1 VERGVARID
10 ARPIGN
16 GRQRRVLDALN
27 RTILISLFAL
37 LWAADANAQIER
49 ATLAGT
55 ITDPSGASV
64 PKAAVAI
71 VSPNTGFQRRVET
84 GSSGVYSITDLP
96 IGTYNVTVSHEGF
109 RTFEEKGIELSVRQT
124 RTVDVKLQVGTAI
137 ARIEV
142 QGATQALENS
152 NAELGT
158 VLQSGQVN
166 DIPINGRDWATLMTL
181 APGAINLGGGGQRDL
196 RFVGRAID
204 DSNYVF
210 DGIDATG
217 VQEQS
222 QKVGVRLN
230 ISLESIAEF
239 RVSSS
244 VYTAE
249 SGGSAGAQI
258 SVVSKSGTNA
268 FHGGVFE
275 FFRNDIFDARSP
287 FDFPKV
293 PPFRLN
299 QFGGSLGGPIKKNR
313 TFFFLDYEGL
323 RQRLHTTVIGFVPNA
338 AFRASVL
345 ATSPILKPFLN
356 SWPVGQT
363 PFDSLTDQWS
373 SIGLNS
379 NREDSGVIRVDHSFN
394 ERTSI
399 FGRLNIDDVSITSPL
414 DTVGGVDAPVIRPS
428 NMVIQLTHVF
438 SPTVVNEVRGG
449 FNRSAMHHYQ
459 FGTSPLSTS
468 NGEAGYVGVSVSGFD
483 GPSTNSLDTEVGTT
497 IDGYDDLSI
506 VRGRHTIKMGIGVER
521 HRLNNS
527 SEGIAAG
534 TLSYSSPQNF
544 VNNILDDYQFVGEL
558 PLGGNRRTYYMPYV
572 QDTYK
577 ARPNLTLNLG
587 LRYEYYTV
595 LKEVR
600 DRIAVVKLSCG
611 GFCPKGTPLYSPVR
625 TNFAPRVGLAWTPGG
640 TTGST
645 VIRAGFGI
653 YFSPNQMDD
662 FSDGHEST
670 GQRFDVSSASV
681 PGLSWPVSLSLLPA
695 PSYSPKAWDP
705 NRRDGYDENWDF
717 AVERMFPHSFLGQIA
732 YDGSEGHRLFSA
744 IRTNRIDPLT
754 GTRPLPEFGE
764 FNQKGNDGNS
774 NFHSLQVSLKHPL
787 TTGWLWET
795 QYMWS
800 HAMSDNGFGAGQYPH
815 IQNFAC
821 IKCSYSDSDIDVRHS
836 FSANSVYQLPFGPSK
851 RFLHGGG
858 FAGKLVGGWE
868 LSGIA
873 SATSGRPID
882 ILVDRSPTDMPDG
895 NARNQRP
902 DLVPG
907 MSIYPAHQTVNNW
920 FNPAAFAVPAVG
932 TWGTLGRNI
941 GRGPGYYEID
951 TALEKETAVTERLAI
966 KFRAEAFNVLNHPTY
981 GDPASDISS
990 PSFGVITTP
999 LNTGATGIG
1008 TPRRIQFML
1017 RLVF

>member
-1 VERGVARID
+1 MQ
-10 ARPIGN
+10 RPE
-16 GRQRRVLDALN
+16 LDSLKS
-27 RTILISLFAL
+27 IVLISLLGFI
-37 LWAADANAQIER
+37 WAAGANAQIAR
-49 ATLAGT
+49 ATLTGT
-55 ITDPSGASV
+55 VTDPSGASV
-64 PKAAVAI
+64 PKARVDLL
-71 VSPNTGFQRRVET
+71 SPSTGFERQVET
-84 GSSGVYSITDLP
+84 EDAGVYSITNLP
-96 IGTYNVTVSHEGF
+96 IGTYDLTISHGGF
-109 RTFEEKGIELSVRQT
+109 KTFEVKGIELFVRQT
-124 RTVDVKLQVGTAI
+124 RTVDAQLQVGTAM
-137 ARIEV
+137 ARVEV
-142 QGATQALENS
+142 QGAAQALENG

-158 VLQSGQVN
+158 VLQSRQVN
-166 DIPINGRDWATLMTL
+166 DIPLNGRDWATLMTL

-196 RFVGRAID
+196 RFVGRGID
-204 DSNYVF
+204 DSNYTF

-230 ISLESIAEF
+230 ISLETIAEF

-258 SVVSKSGTNA
+258 SVVSKSGTNV
-268 FHGGVFE
+268 FHGGLFE
-275 FFRNDIFDARSP
+275 FLRNNIFDARSP
-287 FDFPKV
+287 FDFPNV

-313 TFFFLDYEGL
+313 TFFFVDYEGL

-338 AFRASVL
+338 AFRTSVA
-345 ATSPILKPFLN
+345 ATSPVLKPFLD
-356 SWPVGQT
+356 SWPIGQT
-363 PFDSLTDQWS
+363 HIDSITDQWT

-379 NREDSGVIRVDHSFN
+379 NREDSGEFRLDHSFN
-394 ERTSI
+394 EKTSI
-399 FGRLNIDDVSITSPL
+399 FGRFNIDDATLTSPL

-428 NMVIQLTHVF
+428 NLVIQLTHVF
-438 SPTVVNEVRGG
+438 SPTIVNELRGG

-459 FGTSPLSTS
+459 YGTSPLSTA
-468 NGEAGYVGVSVSGFD
+468 NGQPGYVGVSVSGFD
-483 GPSTNSLDTEVGTT
+483 TPSTNSLDTEVGTT

-534 TLSYSSPQNF
+534 TLTYSSPQNF
-544 VNNILDDYQFVGEL
+544 INNVLDDYSFVGQL
-558 PLGGNRRTYYMPYV
+558 TLGGNRRTYYMPYV

-577 ARPNLTLNLG
+577 VRPNLTLNLG

-595 LKEVR
+595 LHEVR
-600 DRIAVVKLSCG
+600 DRIAVVKVSCG
-611 GFCPKGTPLYSPVR
+611 GFCPKGTPLYSPVP
-625 TNFAPRVGLAWTPGG
+625 TDFAPRLGLAWTPAGDAG
-640 TTGST
+640 KT
-645 VIRAGFGI
+645 VIRAGFGM

-705 NRRDGYDENWDF
+705 NRKDGYYENWDF
-717 AVERMFPHSFLGQIA
+717 AVQRLFPHGFLGQIA

-744 IRTNRIDPLT
+744 IRTNLINPLT

-764 FNQKGNDGNS
+764 YNEKGNNGNS
-774 NFHSLQVSLKHPL
+774 NFHSLQISLKHAL
-787 TTGWLWET
+787 TSGWLWET

-800 HAMSDNGFGAGQYPH
+800 HGLSDIGFGAGEYPH

-821 IKCSYSDSDIDVRHS
+821 IKCSYSDSDIDVRHA
-836 FSANSVYQLPFGPSK
+836 FSANSVYQLPFGPGK
-851 RFLHGGG
+851 RFLHAGGVV
-858 FAGKLVGGWE
+858 GKLVGGWE

-882 ILVDRSPTDMPDG
+882 ILVDRSPTDLPDG

-907 MSIYPAHQTVNNW
+907 VSIYPAHQTINNW
-920 FNPAAFAVPAVG
+920 FNPAAFATPAVG
-932 TWGTLGRNI
+932 TWGNLGRNV

-951 TALEKETAVTERLAI
+951 TALEKETAITERLAL
-966 KFRAEAFNVLNHPTY
+966 KFRAEAFNVLNHPIY

-990 PSFGVITTP
+990 SSFGVITTP

-1008 TPRRIQFML
+1008 TPRRLQFML
-1017 RLVF
+1017 RLQF

>member
-1 VERGVARID
+1 MR
-10 ARPIGN
+10 
-16 GRQRRVLDALN
+16 GRQNSLKGIV
-27 RTILISLFAL
+27 LISLL
-37 LWAADANAQIER
+37 SLVWAGSANAQIER
-49 ATLAGT
+49 ATLSGT
-55 ITDPSGASV
+55 VTDASGASV
-64 PKAAVAI
+64 PKAQVEI
-71 VSPNTGFQRRVET
+71 SSPSNGFERRVDT
-84 GSSGVYSITDLP
+84 GDAGVYSITDLP
-96 IGTYNVTVSHEGF
+96 IGTYNVTISHEGF
-109 RTFEEKGIELSVRQT
+109 KTFEERGIELFVRQT
-124 RTVDVKLQVGTAI
+124 RTVDAQLQVGTAV
-137 ARIEV
+137 ARVEV
-142 QGATQALENS
+142 QGAAQALDNT
-152 NAELGT
+152 NAEIAG
-158 VLQSGQVN
+158 VLQSRQVN

-181 APGAINLGGGGQRDL
+181 APGAVNLGGGGQRDI
-196 RFVGRAID
+196 RFVGRGID
-204 DSNYVF
+204 DSNYTF

-230 ISLESIAEF
+230 ISLETIAEF

-268 FHGGVFE
+268 FHGGLFE
-275 FFRNDIFDARSP
+275 FLRNDIFDARSP
-287 FDFPKV
+287 FDFPGV

-323 RQRLHTTVIGFVPNA
+323 RQSLHTTVIGFVPNA

-345 ATSPILKPFLN
+345 ATSPVLQPFLN

-363 PFDSLTDQWS
+363 HVDALTDQWS

-379 NREDSGVIRVDHSFN
+379 NREDSGVIRLDHSFTD
-394 ERTSI
+394 RTSM
-399 FGRLNIDDVSITSPL
+399 FGRFNIDDVTITAPL
-414 DTVGGVDAPVIRPS
+414 DTVGGVDAPRIRPS
-428 NMVIQLTHVF
+428 NMVLQLTHVF
-438 SPTVVNEVRGG
+438 SPTVVNELRGG

-459 FGTSPLSTS
+459 FGTSPLSTA

-483 GPSTNSLDTEVGTT
+483 TPSTNSLDTEVGTT

-534 TLSYSSPQNF
+534 ALTYSRPQNF
-544 VNNILDDYQFVGEL
+544 INNVLDDYSFVGQL
-558 PLGGNRRTYYMPYV
+558 TLGGNRRTYYMPYV

-577 ARPNLTLNLG
+577 VRPNLTLNLG

-595 LKEVR
+595 LHEVR
-600 DRIAVVKLSCG
+600 DRIAVVKFSCG
-611 GFCPKGTPLYSPVR
+611 GFCPKGTPLYAPVR
-625 TNFAPRVGLAWTPGG
+625 TDFAPRLGLAWTPGG
-640 TTGST
+640 VSGKT
-645 VIRAGFGI
+645 VIRTGFGM

-670 GQRFDVSSASV
+670 GQRFDVSSADV
-681 PGLSWPVSLSLLPA
+681 PGLAWPVSLALLPA

-705 NRRDGYDENWDF
+705 NRRDGYNENWDF
-717 AVERMFPHSFLGQIA
+717 AVQRLFSHSFLGQIA
-732 YDGSEGHRLFSA
+732 YDGSEGHHLFSA
-744 IRTNRIDPLT
+744 IRTNLINPLT

-764 FNQKGNDGNS
+764 FNQKGNNGNA
-774 NFHSLQVSLKHPL
+774 NFHSLQVSVRRAL
-787 TTGWLWET
+787 TSGWLWET

-800 HAMSDNGFGAGQYPH
+800 HAMSDIGFGAGQYPH

-836 FSANSVYQLPFGPSK
+836 FSANSVYQLPFGPGK
-851 RFLHGGG
+851 PFLHSGG
-858 FAGKLVGGWE
+858 FVGKLVGGWE

-873 SATSGRPID
+873 SATSGRPLD
-882 ILVDRSPTDMPDG
+882 ILVDRSSSDLPDA
-895 NARNQRP
+895 NTRNQRP
-902 DLVPG
+902 DLLPG
-907 MSIYPAHQTVNNW
+907 VSIYPAHQTINNW
-920 FNPAAFAVPAVG
+920 FNPAAFVTPAPG
-932 TWGTLGRNI
+932 TWGTLGRNV

-951 TALEKETAVTERLAI
+951 TALEKETAITERLAL
-966 KFRAEAFNVLNHPTY
+966 KFRAEAFNVLNHPIY
-981 GDPASDISS
+981 GDPGIDFSS
-990 PSFGVITTP
+990 SASFGVITSP

-1008 TPRRIQFML
+1008 TPRRLQFML
-1017 RLVF
+1017 RLEF

>member
-1 VERGVARID
+1 M
-10 ARPIGN
+10 
-16 GRQRRVLDALN
+16 QRRGLDSLKD
-27 RTILISLFAL
+27 IVLISVLSVVCGAS
-37 LWAADANAQIER
+37 AQAQIER
-49 ATLAGT
+49 ATLTGT
-55 ITDPSGASV
+55 VTDPSGASV
-64 PKAAVAI
+64 PKARIQVI
-71 VSPNTGFQRRVET
+71 SPSTGFERQANTGD
-84 GSSGVYSITDLP
+84 GGVYSIADLP
-96 IGTYNVTVSHEGF
+96 IGRYDVTISHEGF
-109 RTFEEKGIELSVRQT
+109 RTFEVRGIELSVRQT
-124 RTVDVKLQVGTAI
+124 RTVDAQLQVGTAV
-137 ARIEV
+137 ARVEV
-142 QGATQALENS
+142 QSSTAALDNT
-152 NAELGT
+152 NAEIGD
-158 VLQSGQVN
+158 VLQSKQVN

-196 RFVGRAID
+196 RFVGRGID
-204 DSNYVF
+204 DSNYTF

-230 ISLESIAEF
+230 ISLETIAEF

-275 FFRNDIFDARSP
+275 FLRNDIFDARSP
-287 FDFPKV
+287 FDPANV
-293 PPFRLN
+293 PAFRLN

-323 RQRLHTTVIGFVPNA
+323 RQRLHSTVIGFVPNA

-345 ATSPILKPFLN
+345 ATSPVLKPFLD
-356 SWPVGQT
+356 SWPIGQT
-363 PFDSLTDQWS
+363 PFDSLTDEWTS
-373 SIGLNS
+373 VGLNA
-379 NREDSGVIRVDHSFN
+379 NREDSGAIRIDHSFTDK
-394 ERTSI
+394 TSM
-399 FGRLNIDDVSITSPL
+399 FGRFNIDDVSITSPL
-414 DTVGGVDAPVIRPS
+414 DTLGGVDAPVVRPS
-428 NMVIQLTHVF
+428 NLVIQLTHVF

-459 FGTSPLSTS
+459 YGTSPLSTA

-483 GPSTNSLDTEVGTT
+483 SPSTNSLDTEVGTT

-534 TLSYSSPQNF
+534 TLTYSSPQNF
-544 VNNILDDYQFVGEL
+544 VNNILDDYEFVGEL

-577 ARPNLTLNLG
+577 VRPNLTLNLG

-595 LKEVR
+595 LHEVR
-600 DRIAVVKLSCG
+600 DRIAVVKFSCG
-611 GFCPKGTPLYSPVR
+611 GFCPKGTPLYAPVR
-625 TNFAPRVGLAWTPGG
+625 TDFAPRLGLAWSPGTAG
-640 TTGST
+640 KT
-645 VIRAGFGI
+645 VIRTGFGI

-670 GQRFDVSSASV
+670 GQRFDVSSADV
-681 PGLSWPVSLSLLPA
+681 PGLAWPVSLALLPA

-717 AVERMFPHSFLGQIA
+717 AVQRLFAHSFLGQIA
-732 YDGSEGHRLFSA
+732 YDGSEGHHLFSA
-744 IRTNRIDPLT
+744 IRTNRIDPVT
-754 GTRPLPEFGE
+754 GTRPLPKFGE
-764 FNQKGNDGNS
+764 FNEKGNNGNS
-774 NFHSLQVSLKHPL
+774 NFHSLQVSLKRSL
-787 TTGWLWET
+787 TNGWLWET

-800 HAMSDNGFGAGQYPH
+800 HALSDNGFGAGEYPH
-815 IQNFAC
+815 IENFAC

-836 FSANSVYQLPFGPSK
+836 FSANSVYQLPFGPGK
-851 RFLHGGG
+851 RFLHHGG
-858 FAGKLVGGWE
+858 FVGKVVGGWE
-868 LSGIA
+868 LTGIA

-882 ILVDRSPTDMPDG
+882 ILVDRSPTDLPDG
-895 NARNQRP
+895 TTRNQRP

-907 MSIYPAHQTVNNW
+907 MSIYPAHQTINNW
-920 FNPAAFAVPAVG
+920 FNPAAFAVPAPG
-932 TWGTLGRNI
+932 TWGTLGRNV

-951 TALEKETAVTERLAI
+951 TALEKETPVTERLAL
-966 KFRAEAFNVLNHPTY
+966 KFRAEAFNVLNHPIY
-981 GDPASDISS
+981 ADPSSDISS
-990 PSFGVITTP
+990 SSFGVITSP

-1008 TPRRIQFML
+1008 TPRRLQFML
-1017 RLVF
+1017 RLEF